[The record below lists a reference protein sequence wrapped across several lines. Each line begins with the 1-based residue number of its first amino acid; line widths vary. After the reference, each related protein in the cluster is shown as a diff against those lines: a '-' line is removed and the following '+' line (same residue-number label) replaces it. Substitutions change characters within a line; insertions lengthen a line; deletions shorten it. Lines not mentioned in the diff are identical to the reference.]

1 MESLCQV
8 CGKNEIFFTRLAIC
22 KKCYKLDEYSRKK
35 QEESNSTRQKS
46 NTTFSTS
53 SSSFYDLDSKEQN
66 TIFGKR
72 KWSSYEINTL
82 EELWMAGSSW
92 SYIVREFDRTEGAIR
107 AKLKELMKSNEKM
120 RKRSLPASSY
130 QISMIEKLGGMT
142 PESTD
147 YSSKHA
153 SQYID
158 ELIKKNGKQ
167 QDAGKAQ
174 KRMLLR
180 LGFHHDL
187 DSLNMYDASLK
198 IQQLLKSKLGANYD
212 SSKRVFENFLTFQKL
227 FPKRTT
233 YSNPKPKK
241 SINYNHYDVED
252 LEDEEKCPNCSGA
265 GCVVCDNT
273 GSVDEFEASFLNG
286 TIEDYDADDE
296 HDVDAVDLAL
306 VSQYFHN
313 VGNQQSGLQIHYL
326 VFAIAVHMYGMLPFY
341 QLVGYLH
348 YRLLP

>member
-22 KKCYKLDEYSRKK
+22 KKCYNLDEYSRKK

-46 NTTFSTS
+46 NTAFSTS

-66 TIFGKR
+66 TIFGNR

-92 SYIVREFDRTEGAIR
+92 SYIVKEFDRTEGAIR
-107 AKLKELMKSNEKM
+107 AKLKERMKSNEKL
-120 RKRSLPASSY
+120 RIRSLPASSY
-130 QISMIEKLGGMT
+130 QISMIKKLGGVIS
-142 PESTD
+142 ESTD
-147 YSSKHA
+147 YSSKQA

-158 ELIKKNGKQ
+158 ELIQKNGNRLY
-167 QDAGKAQ
+167 AGKGQ

-187 DSLNMYDASLK
+187 DSLNMHDASLEIEK
-198 IQQLLKSKLGANYD
+198 LLKSKLEANYN
-212 SSKRVFENFLTFQKL
+212 SSVNVFENFLTFQKL

-233 YSNPKPKK
+233 YSNPKPKPEK
-241 SINYNHYDVED
+241 SIYYNDYGVEGFDDED
-252 LEDEEKCPNCSGA
+252 LKKCLNCSGT

-273 GSVDEFEASFLNG
+273 GYVDAFEAQFYENSE
-286 TIEDYDADDE
+286 IEDYDADD
-296 HDVDAVDLAL
+296 DIRGD
-306 VSQYFHN
+306 
-313 VGNQQSGLQIHYL
+313 
-326 VFAIAVHMYGMLPFY
+326 
-341 QLVGYLH
+341 
-348 YRLLP
+348 